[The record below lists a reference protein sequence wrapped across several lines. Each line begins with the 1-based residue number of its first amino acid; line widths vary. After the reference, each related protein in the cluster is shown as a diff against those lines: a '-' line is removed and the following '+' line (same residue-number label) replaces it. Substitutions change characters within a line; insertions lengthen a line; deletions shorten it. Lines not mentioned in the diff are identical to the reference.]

1 MPAMVMSQ
9 YPRALTDP
17 GDVTTSC
24 LRKSQVGEEGW
35 WPIDQI
41 KGLGTSLPSSLKSE
55 QQTCHSVAQS
65 FFFSWW
71 TEHFLGGFSS
81 SGVWSS
87 ARQLKSSLGPLGIG
101 GICSSFSKQIDP
113 LTSSSPG

>member
-41 KGLGTSLPSSLKSE
+41 KGLGTFLPSSLSPSSR
-55 QQTCHSVAQS
+55 HAIRWHRA
-65 FFFSWW
+65 FFSV
-71 TEHFLGGFSS
+71 GGQSTS
-81 SGVWSS
+81 WVASPALES
-87 ARQLKSSLGPLGIG
+87 GPLP
-101 GICSSFSKQIDP
+101 D
-113 LTSSSPG
+113 SSSPPWVL